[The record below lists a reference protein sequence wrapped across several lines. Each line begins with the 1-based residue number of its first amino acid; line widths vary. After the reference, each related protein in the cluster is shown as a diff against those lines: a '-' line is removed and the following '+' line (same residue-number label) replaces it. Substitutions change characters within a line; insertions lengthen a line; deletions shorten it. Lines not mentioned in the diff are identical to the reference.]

1 MVIKNWLNL
10 VIMKLNMEVE
20 MIFWSD
26 VNKLCW
32 LIIGDLVL
40 SRGCLFM
47 VIKLDDINDEK
58 VWG

>member
-1 MVIKNWLNL
+1 MNRMSLK
-10 VIMKLNMEVE
+10 IMKLNMEVE

>member
-1 MVIKNWLNL
+1 MSLK
-10 VIMKLNMEVE
+10 IMKLNMEVE

>member
-1 MVIKNWLNL
+1 
-10 VIMKLNMEVE
+10 MKLNMEVE

-32 LIIGDLVL
+32 LIIGDLVS
-40 SRGCLFM
+40 SRGRLFM

>member
-1 MVIKNWLNL
+1 MNRMSLI
-10 VIMKLNMEVE
+10 IMKLNMEVE

-32 LIIGDLVL
+32 LIIGDLVS

>member
-1 MVIKNWLNL
+1 MNRMSLI
-10 VIMKLNMEVE
+10 IMKLNMEVE

-26 VNKLCW
+26 VNKLCL

-47 VIKLDDINDEK
+47 VIKLDDIDDEK

>member
-1 MVIKNWLNL
+1 MNRMSLK
-10 VIMKLNMEVE
+10 IMKLNMEVE

-32 LIIGDLVL
+32 LIIGDLVS
-40 SRGCLFM
+40 SRGRLFM